1 MTIELIK
8 QEEITAALSYIKQQV
23 DKEKYY
29 QGKVFPKDRP
39 NTFDERIPLL
49 SLPENIF
56 NEISKYNIQKSQN
69 SIQDL
74 IISNATKKPPTP
86 QEKNNLI
93 NVIEKSKWQN
103 LVEVSANDVR
113 KYL

>member
-1 MTIELIK
+1 MNKTRSEFFVLPVK

-39 NTFDERIPLL
+39 DTFDERIPLL

-56 NEISKYNIQKSQN
+56 NEISKYNIQKVKIQLKN
-69 SIQDL
+69 S
-74 IISNATKKPPTP
+74 
-86 QEKNNLI
+86 
-93 NVIEKSKWQN
+93 
-103 LVEVSANDVR
+103 
-113 KYL
+113 